1 MRRFDAMNN
10 VVTNGA
16 SNILKIRQVDPVVL
30 LDRHYSGD
38 WGNMD
43 KDDKAMNERA
53 VKDGSRIMSSYDL
66 GSDDT
71 IWVITEAEDDRGLRS
86 VTTLLLPEEY

>member
-1 MRRFDAMNN
+1 MKRFDAMNN

-16 SNILKIRQVDPVVL
+16 SNLMKGRVDPASL

-38 WGNMD
+38 WGNME

-66 GSDDT
+66 GGGDT
-71 IWVITEAEDDRGLRS
+71 IWVITEAEDDRGLRL